1 MDVVE
6 YRKRERGGGAEFR
19 TYRFTYVWHNDRFSI
34 EHSRKFEFH
43 AMFVITGNNISLKP
57 SVTII
62 TSKGRML
69 IM

>member
-19 TYRFTYVWHNDRFSI
+19 MCRFKYVWHNDRFSI

-43 AMFVITGNNISLKP
+43 TMFTITGNKILLNTKCHYNYFK
-57 SVTII
+57 
-62 TSKGRML
+62 KGV
-69 IM
+69 